1 MIKYYNRKTND
12 YDIEKVAGEKYLNWT
27 YSSPIGMNLLEVFI
41 KKEVFFQKYMDFI
54 VIES

>member
-1 MIKYYNRKTND
+1 MIKYYNRRNKD

-41 KKEVFFQKYMDFI
+41 KKKFFQNI
-54 VIES
+54 WILL

>member
-1 MIKYYNRKTND
+1 MIKYYNRRNKD

-41 KKEVFFQKYMDFI
+41 KKKFFQKYMDFI
-54 VIES
+54 VIKD

>member
-27 YSSPIGMNLLEVFI
+27 YSSPIGMNLLEIFI
-41 KKEVFFQKYMDFI
+41 KKKFSRKYMDFI

>member
-41 KKEVFFQKYMDFI
+41 KKSFFQKYMDFI